1 MVRKSISDNNEI
13 KKGLYLVSTPIGNL
27 NDITLRAINILKK
40 SDYILC
46 EDTRISKILLDKLE
60 IKSNLISNHKFNETK
75 NLSKIIELLNKG
87 LIVSLVSDAGTP
99 AVSDP
104 GATLVK
110 KCVEEKI
117 DIFPIPGPSSV
128 ISAVSM
134 SGFTEKFFFYGFLP
148 EKKKILEKDLNNLS
162 KIDASIV
169 FFISSKKIKRFVP
182 HLKKNFSGRKV
193 VICREMT
200 KYYEEFIRFKIDEI
214 DNINLDLKG
223 ELTVVIS
230 ENEINKKISQTLD
243 ESDKIIINKMINK
256 LSIKE
261 IVNLINENNRVSK
274 KEIYNYC
281 VKLKNEK

>member
-46 EDTRISKILLDKLE
+46 EDTRISKILLDNFK
-60 IKSNLISNHKFNETK
+60 IRSKLISNHKFNETK
-75 NLSKIIELLNKG
+75 NLFKILGLLNNN
-87 LIVSLVSDAGTP
+87 LIISLVSDAGTP
-99 AVSDP
+99 GISDP

-134 SGFTEKFFFYGFLP
+134 SGFSEKFFFYGFLP
-148 EKKKILEKDLNNLS
+148 EKKKILEEDLNNLS
-162 KIDASIV
+162 KISTSIV
-169 FFISSKKIKRFVP
+169 FFVSSKKIKKFVP
-182 HLKKNFSGRKV
+182 FIKKNFSGRKI

-214 DNINLDLKG
+214 DTINLDLKG

-230 ENEINKKISQTLD
+230 EKEINKKTSQTLD
-243 ESDKIIINKMINK
+243 ESDKRIISKMINK

-261 IVNLINENNRVSK
+261 IVNLISRDKKISK
-274 KEIYNYC
+274 KIIYNYC
-281 VKLKNEK
+281 IKIKNEK

>member
-134 SGFTEKFFFYGFLP
+134 REN
-148 EKKKILEKDLNNLS
+148 KKALLESNSNILNVS
-162 KIDASIV
+162 KIT
-169 FFISSKKIKRFVP
+169 
-182 HLKKNFSGRKV
+182 H
-193 VICREMT
+193 
-200 KYYEEFIRFKIDEI
+200 
-214 DNINLDLKG
+214 
-223 ELTVVIS
+223 
-230 ENEINKKISQTLD
+230 
-243 ESDKIIINKMINK
+243 
-256 LSIKE
+256 
-261 IVNLINENNRVSK
+261 
-274 KEIYNYC
+274 
-281 VKLKNEK
+281 

>member
-1 MVRKSISDNNEI
+1 MVRKTISDNNEI

-46 EDTRISKILLDKLE
+46 EDTRISKILLDNFK
-60 IKSNLISNHKFNETK
+60 IRSKLISNHKFNETK
-75 NLSKIIELLNKG
+75 NLFKILGLLNNN
-87 LIVSLVSDAGTP
+87 LIISLVSDAGTP
-99 AVSDP
+99 GISDP

-134 SGFTEKFFFYGFLP
+134 SGFSEKFFFYGFLP
-148 EKKKILEKDLNNLS
+148 EKKKILEEDLNNLS
-162 KIDASIV
+162 KISTSIV
-169 FFISSKKIKRFVP
+169 FFVSSKKIKKFVP
-182 HLKKNFSGRKV
+182 FIKKNFSGRKI

-214 DNINLDLKG
+214 DTINLDLKG

-230 ENEINKKISQTLD
+230 EKEINKKTSQTLD
-243 ESDKIIINKMINK
+243 ESDKRIISKMINK

-261 IVNLINENNRVSK
+261 IVNLISRDKKISK
-274 KEIYNYC
+274 KIIYNYC
-281 VKLKNEK
+281 IKIKNEK

>member
-46 EDTRISKILLDKLE
+46 EDTRISKILLDNFK
-60 IKSNLISNHKFNETK
+60 IRSKLISNHKFNETK
-75 NLSKIIELLNKG
+75 NLFKILGLLNNN
-87 LIVSLVSDAGTP
+87 LIISLVSDAGTP
-99 AVSDP
+99 GISDP

-148 EKKKILEKDLNNLS
+148 EKKKILEEDLNNLS
-162 KIDASIV
+162 KISTSIV
-169 FFISSKKIKRFVP
+169 FFVSSKKIKKFVP
-182 HLKKNFSGRKV
+182 FIKKNFSGRKI

-214 DNINLDLKG
+214 DTINLDLKG

-230 ENEINKKISQTLD
+230 EKEINKKTSQTLD
-243 ESDKIIINKMINK
+243 ESDKRIISKMINK

-261 IVNLINENNRVSK
+261 IVNLISRDKKISK
-274 KEIYNYC
+274 KIIYNYC
-281 VKLKNEK
+281 IKIKNEK